1 MAFADFVQSED
12 KIISKSVKEDLKRL
26 KTESDTKLKHISDAY
41 KTMLLATTDGIVSG
55 LADTSEDINDVIT
68 GVDFSGTITTPP
80 RIQTPIPTPTPT
92 PEMEPESQKTPSDS
106 GTEEIVQAVHT
117 THIAEV
123 AQNDSLL
130 GSVKSLNTNII
141 DLGES
146 VDTISAEMIGNST
159 FAEEQDREQ
168 SVYDDDMLDAAEATA
183 EGIGDIAS
191 GLESDDEK
199 TDVGSLL
206 KAIAAAGLIVGI
218 FKGKDLLKGITL
230 WRLGMVKRIKDM
242 YVGIGK
248 GMFNITKSVALN
260 VNRFIIQPLGSAFKK
275 FSPQWLRNIGTSI
288 GQKGMPVLNRL
299 RSLFQWFRNNRIV
312 SFLDDIIRTGTGAA
326 SSLFSKIKSVFDVFK
341 SVAMRIPGVAGLVK
355 KVGLVVG
362 KVARFAGLVGVI
374 IMVVDALVQ
383 GIMGAF
389 KGWTEGGTLYE
400 KIVGGITG
408 AIRGVWKS
416 IVGDLTNL
424 VFDLIGF
431 MIGGIGK
438 LFGIKGMS
446 KMGDAIK
453 KFDIMVVFDMFM
465 DTVKWFF
472 LVAVPGVFKGIKML
486 FSKDGR
492 KKLWKVITTAISD
505 LISTIWEGLKN
516 IVGGIGSRISNW
528 WKGGDEDLKST
539 IPHKGKT
546 AEAFKE
552 SFNST
557 LTTPEAAL
565 TSTPIGTSPTIVP
578 FTPMTVEE
586 RMDMHGRGEQYKEW
600 KEKNK
605 RGKGLMD
612 TANEN
617 KETERSITNIIT
629 TNQLIPQT
637 AVQVSNGTTTVAFPE
652 SGTDQNATKAKY

>member
-1 MAFADFVQSED
+1 MAFADFVQSEE
-12 KIISKSVKEDLKRL
+12 KIISESVKEDLKRL

-55 LADTSEDINDVIT
+55 LSDASEDINNVIT

-92 PEMEPESQKTPSDS
+92 PEIEPESQKTPSDS

-117 THIAEV
+117 THIAEI

-146 VDTISAEMIGNST
+146 VDTISAEMIGNNT

-168 SVYDDDMLDAAEATA
+168 SVYDDDMLDAAETTA

-218 FKGKDLLKGITL
+218 FKGKDLIKNITL
-230 WRLGMVKRIKDM
+230 WRLGMVKHIKDM

-248 GMFNITKSVALN
+248 GMFGITKSVALN
-260 VNRFIIQPLGSAFKK
+260 VNRFIIQPLGSIFKK

-326 SSLFSKIKSVFDVFK
+326 SSLFSKMKSVFDVFK
-341 SVAMRIPGVAGLVK
+341 SVAMRVPGVAGLVK

-374 IMVVDALVQ
+374 IMVVDGLVQ

-438 LFGIKGMS
+438 LFGIESMGKL
-446 KMGDAIK
+446 GDAIK
-453 KFDIMVVFDMFM
+453 KFDIMVVYDKFLDM
-465 DTVKWFF
+465 VRWIF
-472 LVAVPGVFKGIKML
+472 LKAIPGVFKGIKML

-492 KKLWKVITTAISD
+492 KKLWKVISTAISD
-505 LISTIWEGLKN
+505 LISTIWEGLKG

-528 WKGGDEDLKST
+528 WKGGEDIKST
-539 IPHKGKT
+539 VPDKGKT
-546 AEAFKE
+546 AEAFRE
-552 SFNST
+552 SFNNT

-565 TSTPIGTSPTIVP
+565 TSTPTGTSPTTVP

-586 RMDMHGRGEQYKEW
+586 RIDMHGRGEQYREW

-605 RGKGLMD
+605 RGKDLMD

-652 SGTDQNATKAKY
+652 SGTDHNATKAKY